1 MKLHAVHMIKVSTA
15 IIDITFAFTKNLK
28 TYITSPMRERLNLS
42 YLISH
47 ELFLPSPRVNC
58 HFQLYFSYGISVN
71 IYVKIERRRSKLSNK
86 LNYKLTDL
94 ADVIR
99 SKNSGPYELTFDIIF
114 KDFDVYKKVADAK
127 VFNSSMFAKLYGIDS
142 NKVMEVINFD
152 PAKAIK
158 ITIER
163 PICSGNLGE
172 TDVYGAQQH
181 APLMDLE
188 FEME

>member
-1 MKLHAVHMIKVSTA
+1 MKYRL
-15 IIDITFAFTKNLK
+15 ID
-28 TYITSPMRERLNLS
+28 
-42 YLISH
+42 
-47 ELFLPSPRVNC
+47 V
-58 HFQLYFSYGISVN
+58 
-71 IYVKIERRRSKLSNK
+71 
-86 LNYKLTDL
+86 

-114 KDFDVYKKVADAK
+114 KDPAFYKRAAAAK
-127 VFNSSMFAKLYGIDS
+127 IFNPVMFAALYGVSESKI
-142 NKVMEVINFD
+142 MEVINFD

-163 PICSGNLGE
+163 PLCSGDLGE

-181 APLMDLE
+181 GPLLGFE